1 MERKDREIYAERV
14 LRVKTCITLDAME
27 TYVREWNNERRR
39 RGFLQ
44 FYCIKCFDNGHWEVR
59 ETRQS
64 T

>member
-1 MERKDREIYAERV
+1 MKARV
-14 LRVKTCITLDAME
+14 TLDAME
-27 TYVREWNNERRR
+27 AYVREWNNERRR

-44 FYCIKCFDNGHWEVR
+44 FYYIKCFDNGHWEVR